1 MPEPLECA
9 AQLGLENHRYRDD
22 ERWECLAQKPVQRLE
37 MEEVRCADHE
47 DNENDE
53 TTDEL
58 GGSRSLDD
66 PQEPIENEGHR
77 QYIHQGP
84 QIDAGENP
92 G

>member
-1 MPEPLECA
+1 M
-9 AQLGLENHRYRDD
+9 
-22 ERWECLAQKPVQRLE
+22 K
-37 MEEVRCADHE
+37 EVRCADHE

-77 QYIHQGP
+77 QHIHQGP